1 MGGEVQEGGIHIDGR
16 HSNKRYICV
25 CISYTYTMDYLF
37 SHNKKEILQF
47 VTTWIDLEGIML
59 VR

>member
-1 MGGEVQEGGIHIDGR
+1 MVAIVTGDIYVCV
-16 HSNKRYICV
+16 YIT
-25 CISYTYTMDYLF
+25 YTYTMDYLF
-37 SHNKKEILQF
+37 PHKKKEILQF